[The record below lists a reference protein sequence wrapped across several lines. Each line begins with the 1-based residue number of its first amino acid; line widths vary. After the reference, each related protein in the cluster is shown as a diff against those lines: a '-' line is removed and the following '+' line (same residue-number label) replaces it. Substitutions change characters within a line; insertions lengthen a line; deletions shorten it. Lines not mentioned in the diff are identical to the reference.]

1 MDSEMRYVS
10 DADSYQRLVGQTTS
24 MMSWQV
30 EDASSGGS
38 RRYFDWLE
46 FLVKGFWTYI
56 VELARLSGDTT
67 IYFYDLEQARTSVF
81 AERFS
86 VYPLVQLDVGI
97 TEAEYIA
104 ALNEEPGKV
113 QGATFAVA
121 NTNSYLI
128 FPPSGK
134 WRVLGEYSIEM
145 AELASAVGVP
155 ADATFPHDFW
165 DETEALRRI
174 ESAK

>member
-10 DADSYQRLVGQTTS
+10 DADSYQRLVRQTTS

-30 EDASSGGS
+30 GSASSDQS

-56 VELARLSGDTT
+56 IELARLSGDAT
-67 IYFYDLEQARTSVF
+67 IYFYDLEQAKTSVF
-81 AERFS
+81 AKRFN
-86 VYPLVQLDVGI
+86 VYPLVQLDVGM

-104 ALNEEPGKV
+104 ALNEEPGKM
-113 QGATFAVA
+113 QGETFAVV

-128 FPPSGK
+128 FPSSGK

-155 ADATFPHDFW
+155 EDEKFPHDFW
-165 DETEALRRI
+165 DETEALRRL
-174 ESAK
+174 EAGV

>member
-1 MDSEMRYVS
+1 MRYVS
-10 DADSYQRLVGQTTS
+10 DADSYQRIVGQATNL
-24 MMSWQV
+24 MSWQIG
-30 EDASSGGS
+30 DGPSGTS

-67 IYFYDLEQARTSVF
+67 IYFYDLEQAKTSVF
-81 AERFS
+81 AKRFS
-86 VYPLVQLDVGI
+86 VYPLVQLDVGMS
-97 TEAEYIA
+97 EAAYIA
-104 ALNEEPGKV
+104 ALNEEPGEV
-113 QGATFAVA
+113 QGETFAVA

-128 FPPSGK
+128 FPQSGK

-145 AELASAVGVP
+145 AELASSVGAP
-155 ADATFPHDFW
+155 ADAMFPHDFW

-174 ESAK
+174 KSAT

>member
-1 MDSEMRYVS
+1 MSYIS
-10 DADSYQRLVGQTTS
+10 DANSYQCFEAQAASLT
-24 MMSWQV
+24 SWQV
-30 EDASSGGS
+30 GDAPSGTS

-67 IYFYDLEQARTSVF
+67 IYFYDLEQAKTSAF
-81 AERFS
+81 AKRFS
-86 VYPLVQLDVGI
+86 VYPLVRLDVSMS
-97 TEAEYIA
+97 EAAYIA

-113 QGATFAVA
+113 QRETFAVA

-134 WRVLGEYSIEM
+134 WRVFGEYSIEM
-145 AELASAVGVP
+145 AELASSVGTP
-155 ADATFPHDFW
+155 ADAMFPHDFW

-174 ESAK
+174 KSTK